1 MSYFSYPTVLQAQD
15 VWGVKYTNG
24 HIFAVKGSTVNIS
37 CTYIYPWY
45 GTVIHKFWFIKER
58 SQNQPCG
65 HLSQP
70 VNKCHLQELM
80 IQATKGKSNGLSD
93 RTFMAKI
100 TCAVETVTR
109 FNTSAVNQMTRTGN
123 RVWKFYG
130 IFQLT
135 NGLTCSDD
143 TAQLP
148 NICGAGPDV
157 TIQVSSGQVAG
168 QLSELE
174 KISSWQMISSLSM
187 RKSALGSWSAL

>member
-1 MSYFSYPTVLQAQD
+1 MEGKMRVLL
-15 VWGVKYTNG
+15 VLLL
-24 HIFAVKGSTVNIS
+24 S
-37 CTYIYPWY
+37 C
-45 GTVIHKFWFIKER
+45 GLVD
-58 SQNQPCG
+58 
-65 HLSQP
+65 SQP

-80 IQATKGKSNGLSD
+80 IQATKGKSNGL
-93 RTFMAKI
+93 I

-148 NICGAGPDV
+148 NICGANCTVFYLLKNDKFSV
-157 TIQVSSGQVAG
+157 NFNIR
-168 QLSELE
+168 E
-174 KISSWQMISSLSM
+174 IHM
-187 RKSALGSWSAL
+187 

>member
-1 MSYFSYPTVLQAQD
+1 MEGKMRVLL
-15 VWGVKYTNG
+15 VLLL
-24 HIFAVKGSTVNIS
+24 S
-37 CTYIYPWY
+37 C
-45 GTVIHKFWFIKER
+45 GLVD
-58 SQNQPCG
+58 
-65 HLSQP
+65 SQP

-109 FNTSAVNQMTRTGN
+109 FNTSAVNQMTHTGN

-148 NICGAGPDV
+148 NICGANCTDFLDDNINDDLQCLLKSFTSLIKGGFSGENFEDIRTMIMFFLPGHCKNQNGTEYFADCNKV
-157 TIQVSSGQVAG
+157 T
-168 QLSELE
+168 
-174 KISSWQMISSLSM
+174 
-187 RKSALGSWSAL
+187 